1 MLPQGDICVSHCS
14 PTQECRPSCFFLANI
29 SQHGYVFTA
38 RVQRQFRHQ
47 DEDKTVFT
55 FPTII
60 YVHSRYI
67 RVLMMPTTRSP
78 IYSHHAPRSKY
89 EIFAADNAT
98 CSAPSVA
105 VRSLYRVRPPF
116 CCSARC
122 RCVLYTNRSDKKIIL
137 LLLLLWKDAITN
149 LQATPSHALFSGRT

>member
-1 MLPQGDICVSHCS
+1 
-14 PTQECRPSCFFLANI
+14 
-29 SQHGYVFTA
+29 
-38 RVQRQFRHQ
+38 
-47 DEDKTVFT
+47 
-55 FPTII
+55 
-60 YVHSRYI
+60 
-67 RVLMMPTTRSP
+67 MMQATRSP
-78 IYSHHAPRSKY
+78 IYSHHAARSKY
-89 EIFAADNAT
+89 EMFAADNAT
-98 CSAPSVA
+98 CSAASVA